1 MRRFFVSAPAWGC
14 YLGLV
19 FLYSFSFWQL
29 ILHRRDETF
38 WSWADAFTILKYS
51 ILQAGLSALL
61 STIFGLCVGRAFFYL
76 NFKGKYFLL
85 KTFSFIWTLPSLIV
99 IFAVIGVWGNSGW
112 LAQIFSFLGL
122 EWQFSLYGLVGI
134 LLAHCFFNI
143 PYGMLYSYA
152 LLKLIP
158 NSQHKLAAQLNI
170 TGWQRFKLVEW
181 PILKKR
187 IPFGFM
193 TIFLICFTSFPI
205 VLMLGGG
212 PKYSTFEVAIFQ
224 AVNFEFDFAKA
235 VMLIAVQVVV
245 AVVLKILLNMVTP
258 KQEKIVLTPDVES
271 WIPQLSNLEKRGLQI
286 ILCTFGFA
294 LLVPLCSVIWEG
306 ISVSHL
312 MERLQNPML
321 WQATAYSLMLGF
333 IAAIVA
339 VCVAYSVALAARH
352 FYYQKQ
358 FIRHAFLAST
368 VVYPLIFPIF
378 LLSVGL
384 YFFFQNSELSTFQLL
399 LLVGV
404 CNGIVT
410 LPYIYSMIFDA
421 LWQTLTRQDKL
432 AKSLGLSGFRR
443 WWIVEKNYLIR
454 SLLNAFALAMSSSLG
469 SFAVIA
475 FFGSPDFSS
484 LPYLLYQQLGSYRM
498 EDAAVTAAVLMAI
511 SALPF
516 WVLMKNKKGYI

>member
-19 FLYSFSFWQL
+19 FLYAFSFWQL

-38 WSWADAFTILKYS
+38 WSWVDAFTILKYS

-61 STIFGLCVGRAFFYL
+61 STILGLCLGRAFFYL
-76 NFKGKYFLL
+76 NFKGKYFLF
-85 KTFSFIWTLPSLIV
+85 KTFSFIWALPSLIV

-112 LAQIFSFLGL
+112 FAQIFSFLGL
-122 EWQFSLYGLVGI
+122 EWQFPLYGLAGI

-245 AVVLKILLNMVTP
+245 AVFLKILLNMVTP

-271 WIPQLSNLEKRGLQI
+271 WIPQLSNL
-286 ILCTFGFA
+286 
-294 LLVPLCSVIWEG
+294 
-306 ISVSHL
+306 
-312 MERLQNPML
+312 
-321 WQATAYSLMLGF
+321 
-333 IAAIVA
+333 
-339 VCVAYSVALAARH
+339 
-352 FYYQKQ
+352 
-358 FIRHAFLAST
+358 
-368 VVYPLIFPIF
+368 
-378 LLSVGL
+378 
-384 YFFFQNSELSTFQLL
+384 
-399 LLVGV
+399 
-404 CNGIVT
+404 
-410 LPYIYSMIFDA
+410 
-421 LWQTLTRQDKL
+421 
-432 AKSLGLSGFRR
+432 
-443 WWIVEKNYLIR
+443 
-454 SLLNAFALAMSSSLG
+454 
-469 SFAVIA
+469 
-475 FFGSPDFSS
+475 
-484 LPYLLYQQLGSYRM
+484 
-498 EDAAVTAAVLMAI
+498 
-511 SALPF
+511 
-516 WVLMKNKKGYI
+516 